1 MEDVKILELYY
12 QRNEQAIEETD
23 QKYGRY
29 CHYIAYQILTDDLT
43 AEEVVNDTYLRV
55 WNSVPPQ
62 YPNPLKPYVGTIS
75 RRISL
80 DRVEY
85 QNALKRG
92 GGHLMAVLDELS
104 ECVSGDN
111 EDLDQTIA
119 LKEALNSFLRSLP
132 PTLRNIFVR
141 RYWYTSSVA
150 EIARE
155 YAMKESTVSMILL
168 RTRKKLRTHLEK
180 EGIAL

>member
-1 MEDVKILELYY
+1 M
-12 QRNEQAIEETD
+12 AI
-23 QKYGRY
+23 
-29 CHYIAYQILTDDLT
+29 
-43 AEEVVNDTYLRV
+43 
-55 WNSVPPQ
+55 
-62 YPNPLKPYVGTIS
+62 
-75 RRISL
+75 
-80 DRVEY
+80 
-85 QNALKRG
+85 
-92 GGHLMAVLDELS
+92 LDELS

-111 EDLDQTIA
+111 EDMDQTIA

>member
-1 MEDVKILELYY
+1 MEDVEILELYY

-92 GGHLMAVLDELS
+92 GGHLTAVLDELS
-104 ECVSGDN
+104 ECVSGDD

-132 PTLRNIFVR
+132 PMLRNIFVR

-155 YAMKESTVSMILL
+155 YAMKESAVSMVLL

>member
-62 YPNPLKPYVGTIS
+62 YPYPLKPYVGTIS

-92 GGHLMAVLDELS
+92 GGHLTAVLDELS

-132 PTLRNIFVR
+132 PKRRNIFVR

>member
-1 MEDVKILELYY
+1 MEDAKILELYY

-43 AEEVVNDTYLRV
+43 ADEVVNDTYLRV

-85 QNALKRG
+85 QSALKRG
-92 GGHLMAVLDELS
+92 GGQLPVVLDELS
-104 ECVSGDN
+104 ECVSGND
-111 EDLDQTIA
+111 EDLDQAIA
-119 LKEALNSFLRSLP
+119 LKDALNSFLRSLP
-132 PTLRNIFVR
+132 PTLSI
-141 RYWYTSSVA
+141 A

-155 YAMKESTVSMILL
+155 YAMKESAVAMLL

-180 EGIAL
+180 EGITL

>member
-92 GGHLMAVLDELS
+92 GGHLTAVLDELS
-104 ECVSGDN
+104 ECVSGDD

-132 PTLRNIFVR
+132 PMLRNIFVR

-155 YAMKESTVSMILL
+155 YAMKESAVSMVLL